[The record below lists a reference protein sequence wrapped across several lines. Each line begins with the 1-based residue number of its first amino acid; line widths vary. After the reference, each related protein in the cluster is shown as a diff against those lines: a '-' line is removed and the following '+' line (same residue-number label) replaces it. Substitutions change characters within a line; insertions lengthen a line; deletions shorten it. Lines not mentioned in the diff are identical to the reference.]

1 MPPRGGDD
9 GKTSGDPGSNGPSL
23 RSKEREL
30 SLKSAGNLSRARSVG
45 EVAASL
51 RARRVFD
58 VNTVDQTFGALLH
71 IIFLWELPEWDK
83 APDPDVTRDSR
94 WTPDGWVPRFRVKQL
109 LETTIDEV
117 TYKFIP
123 AEDSDSRPMILAE
136 HLLQVKIFQP
146 MDLTAFP
153 ADCQGLLIDVEMRQN
168 VEECELV
175 PFKDGTPLGDVLVH
189 RCFLK
194 DFSLLKMPPQSVT
207 GTAELFKEKLRR
219 RSIGPRSSKTLGAD
233 AVELKDVSDAS
244 TIETTSESEESS
256 ETTEEDETPPPY
268 STALKL
274 TSVKDSRFGK
284 QFSQL
289 LLRVHIQRNHGYYL
303 LHVVHVLFGVCL
315 LVFST
320 AAYPPTDIAGR
331 NTVDFIVLLTG
342 IAFKQAVDSLVPN
355 VSYTSAL
362 DRYIVACFIFLFII
376 TAYHAML
383 PTLFGISRLAMSGTI
398 SVEVESDPSD
408 VVESVDLDLLRKITA
423 FDEKVNF
430 ALLAVFV
437 SFNIYWHASFRWM
450 RWQERFN
457 YINKKATVFVD

>member
-1 MPPRGGDD
+1 MDGAASDARIISACRANRGFER
-9 GKTSGDPGSNGPSL
+9 PSM
-23 RSKEREL
+23 RSKERSL
-30 SLKSAGNLSRARSVG
+30 SLKSASTLNHGSVI

-71 IIFLWELPEWDK
+71 IIFLWELPEWDE
-83 APDPDVTRDSR
+83 APDPRAAHDSR
-94 WTPDGWVPRFRVKQL
+94 WTPNGWVPRFRVKQL
-109 LETTIDEV
+109 LEKTIDEV

-123 AEDSDSRPMILAE
+123 AKDSDSRPTIMAE
-136 HLLQVKIFQP
+136 HLVQVKIFQP

-153 ADCQGLLIDVEMRQN
+153 ADCQGLLIDIEMRQS

-175 PFKDGTPLGDVLVH
+175 PFEDGTPLGDVLVH

-194 DFSLLKMPPQSVT
+194 DFTLLKMPPTSVT
-207 GTAELFKEKLRR
+207 RTAELVRAKLRR
-219 RSIGPRSSKTLGAD
+219 RSKGPRSSNALGAE
-233 AVELKDVSDAS
+233 AVEPKNGSDAS
-244 TIETTSESEESS
+244 TIKKTNKESS
-256 ETTEEDETPPPY
+256 DTTEVDETPPPY
-268 STALKL
+268 TAALRL
-274 TSVKDSRFGK
+274 TRVEDSRFGK

-303 LHVVHVLFGVCL
+303 LNVSHILFGVCL

-331 NTVDFIVLLTG
+331 NTVDFIVLLTL
-342 IAFKQAVDSLVPN
+342 IAFKQAVDSLVPKI
-355 VSYTSAL
+355 SYTSAL
-362 DRYIVACFIFLFII
+362 DRYILACFIFLFII

-398 SVEVESDPSD
+398 QVEVESDPSEE
-408 VVESVDLDLLRKITA
+408 VESVDVDVMRRITS

-430 ALLAVFV
+430 ALLALFT
-437 SFNIYWHASFRWM
+437 SFNIYWHVSFRWL
-450 RWQERFN
+450 RWQQRLT
-457 YINKKATVFVD
+457 YINEKAAVF